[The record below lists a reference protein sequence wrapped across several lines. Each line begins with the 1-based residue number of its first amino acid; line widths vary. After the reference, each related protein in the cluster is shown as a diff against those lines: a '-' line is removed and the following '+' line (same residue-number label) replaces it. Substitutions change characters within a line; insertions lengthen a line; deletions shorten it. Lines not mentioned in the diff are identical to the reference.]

1 MPVTN
6 LMKDIVINILDEV
19 LKKEKVKN
27 INGNGRDD
35 IIAYVLNRVQPKYV
49 TSERGLLY
57 GILDAKYQVQQ
68 RVDILFLIYE
78 AIYQI
83 QNRRDSNNAVKETVI
98 PEKNSYLPHIVGQVL
113 EDSSLSIVPDV
124 EVMLMYGGMA
134 APMVDSDWDNPYTTI
149 GATKGHFHFWPKY
162 EEKEMGKGP
171 HIPFSIIF
179 KHDKYTA
186 ETIDLSLE
194 VVRNV
199 DFGRS
204 LFIPIVLMK
213 AKEGVEQDAAARQ

>member
-6 LMKDIVINILDEV
+6 LMKDIVINIVDEV
-19 LKKEKVKN
+19 LKKENVKN

-98 PEKNSYLPHIVGQVL
+98 PERNSYLPHIVGQVL
-113 EDSSLSIVPDV
+113 EETSLSIVPDV
-124 EVMLMYGGMA
+124 EVTLIYGGMP
-134 APMVDSDWDNPYTTI
+134 APMVDSDWDNPYKTI
-149 GATKGHFHFWPKY
+149 AATKGHFHFWPKY
-162 EEKEMGKGP
+162 AKTEMGKGP
-171 HIPFSIIF
+171 HIPFSIMF
-179 KHDKYTA
+179 KHDQCVA

-194 VVRNV
+194 VVRNA

-213 AKEGVEQDAAARQ
+213 TKEGANQDSAPRQ

>member
-57 GILDAKYQVQQ
+57 GILDAKYHVQQ

-78 AIYQI
+78 AIHMI

-98 PEKNSYLPHIVGQVL
+98 PEKNAYLPHIVGQVL
-113 EDSSLSIVPDV
+113 EDSSLTIVPDV
-124 EVMLMYGGMA
+124 EVMLMYGGVPA
-134 APMVDSDWDNPYTTI
+134 AMVDSDWDNPYLTI
-149 GATKGHFHFWPKY
+149 SATKGHFHFWPKY
-162 EEKEMGKGP
+162 IDKEMGKES
-171 HIPFSIIF
+171 HIPFSITF
-179 KHDKYTA
+179 RHDSYA
-186 ETIDLSLE
+186 AATIDLSLE
-194 VVRNV
+194 IVRNA

-204 LFIPIVLMK
+204 LFIPAVLMK
-213 AKEGVEQDAAARQ
+213 AKEGAGQPRAGS